1 MSALIY
7 GPFFFQLIYEFERI
21 LAVENIREKFGNNLH
36 SVAPAIIQI
45 AKETN
50 LSQKQEIKQLLNLLE
65 PPDDE
70 EDDEESSEG

>member
-7 GPFFFQLIYEFERI
+7 RLYFFQLIYEFERI
-21 LAVENIREKFGNNLH
+21 LGIENIREKFGNNLY
-36 SVAPAIIQI
+36 SVAPAIIEI

-50 LSQKQEIKQLLNLLE
+50 SSQKQEIKQLLNLLE